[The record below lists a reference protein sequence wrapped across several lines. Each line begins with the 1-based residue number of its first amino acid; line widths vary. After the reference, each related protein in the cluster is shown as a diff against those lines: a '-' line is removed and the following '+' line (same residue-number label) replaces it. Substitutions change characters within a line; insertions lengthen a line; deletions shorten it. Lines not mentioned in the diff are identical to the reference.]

1 MIRTAPLFFL
11 DCFLEVTMISRLKA
25 RNVRN
30 GLLFISPWIIGF
42 LGFQV
47 YPIGYSF
54 YLSMTE
60 YSGFGKATF
69 IGIKNFL
76 DLGLDPILMKTVANT
91 LIYTVLAVPI
101 GIVVAIILALCMNQK
116 VKEVAVYRA
125 ILYLPSILP
134 AFALVFV
141 WLIFTNA
148 QFGLL
153 NQLFIFLGLPVIDW
167 IGDPRFTKPSLVILA
182 QFGAGGPALIFLA
195 SLRSIP
201 RDLYESAEIDGA
213 GVFKKFFTITIP
225 MITPIILYNL
235 IMGLSGGL
243 QVFTQAYIIS
253 GGARAGTVGSQNSL
267 FFYVL
272 YIWQNAFKYSRMG
285 YAACQ
290 SVLFF
295 GVSVIIAMIVFRWGR
310 SWVNYDV

>member
-1 MIRTAPLFFL
+1 
-11 DCFLEVTMISRLKA
+11 MISRLKA

>member
-1 MIRTAPLFFL
+1 MAQLA
-11 DCFLEVTMISRLKA
+11 E
-25 RNVRN
+25 RNRRN

-42 LGFQV
+42 VGLQL
-47 YPIGYSF
+47 YPICYSI
-54 YLSMTE
+54 YLSFTE
-60 YSGFGKATF
+60 YSGFGKADY
-69 IGIKNFL
+69 IGLKNFKSMFSDPVL
-76 DLGLDPILMKTVANT
+76 LGTVYNT
-91 LIYTVLAVPI
+91 LYYTVFAVPI

-116 VKEVAVYRA
+116 VREVAVYRA
-125 ILYLPSILP
+125 LLYLPSILP

-153 NQLFIFLGLPVIDW
+153 NQVLIFFKLPVIDW

-201 RDLYESAEIDGA
+201 KELYEAAEIDGA
-213 GVFKKFFTITIP
+213 GAGRKFFRISLP
-225 MITPIILYNL
+225 MLSPIILYQL
-235 IMGLSGGL
+235 IMGLSGAL

-253 GGARAGTVGSQNSL
+253 GGARGGTVGSQNSL

-272 YIWQNAFKYSRMG
+272 YIWRNAFMYSRMG
-285 YAACQ
+285 YAAAL
-290 SVLFF
+290 SVMFF
-295 GVSVIIAMIVFRWGR
+295 VVSVIIAWIVFRWGR
-310 SWVNYDV
+310 SWVNYDQ

>member
-1 MIRTAPLFFL
+1 ML
-11 DCFLEVTMISRLKA
+11 SRLEK
-25 RNVRN
+25 RNLRN
-30 GLLFISPWIIGF
+30 GLLFIAPWLIGF
-42 LGFQV
+42 FGLQI

-54 YLSMTE
+54 WLSLTE

-76 DLGLDPILMKTVANT
+76 DLKLDPILLTTVKNT

-116 VKEVAVYRA
+116 VREVSVYRA
-125 ILYLPSILP
+125 ILYLPSVLP

-153 NQLFIFLGLPVIDW
+153 NQFNILLGLPVIDW
-167 IGDPRFTKPSLVILA
+167 IGDARFTKPSLVILA

-195 SLRSIP
+195 SLRSISK
-201 RDLYESAEIDGA
+201 DLYESAELDGA
-213 GVFKKFFTITIP
+213 GVFKKFFSITLP
-225 MITPIILYNL
+225 MITPIILYQL
-235 IMGLSGGL
+235 IMGLSNGL

-253 GGARAGTVGSQNSL
+253 GGARLGTVGSQNSL

-285 YAACQ
+285 YAACL

-295 GVSVIIAMIVFRWGR
+295 AVSVIIAMVVFRWGR
-310 SWVNYDV
+310 NWVNYDV